1 MGSAGGNWKALFEA
15 AKTNDL
21 EELAYWLSAGTDP
34 NVQHVEFGTTPL
46 IVAAEKGHL
55 EAVKALV
62 DGGAKLG
69 VRSDWDRHTALEAAR
84 TAGHASIVAWLESR

>member
-21 EELAYWLSAGTDP
+21 EELTYWLSAGTDP
-34 NVQHVEFGTTPL
+34 NAQHVEFGTTPL
-46 IVAAEKGHL
+46 IAAAEKGHL
-55 EAVKALV
+55 EVVKALV
-62 DGGAKLG
+62 EGGADPA

-84 TAGHASIVAWLESR
+84 KADHAAIVAWLESR